1 MILLNNKRLKE
12 LESENEDLKGTLKSI
27 QEREEKIRQLE
38 EVQRRLQIELM
49 EMNQKK
55 TIQLIALQDLK
66 KQKSS
71 AKRSLDDIRS
81 EIDNIQKNRRE
92 KLNPFLISPA
102 KTDYVNFKTFS
113 FNKDYN
119 SAALHQKDIEEAL
132 NEAQSRKDKLIGENI
147 RLEETA
153 RELSLQV
160 QQLEIRKE
168 NLNIHFDKE
177 KSEINQSDSD
187 KFSTTNE
194 KLSHLSEKIDALKLR
209 GRNELNEIQS
219 RINELTNEENA
230 IQDRINLRLQELDEI
245 ENSTLKYSS
254 AYKKAS
260 EEKFLSLV
268 VEEQNLIDTIGKLQK
283 QITELKEQIAGLKQ
297 LELKTT
303 NEIERRIEKLRSQ
316 EIEFKGN
323 INLLQLELNE
333 KNDAKNKAD
342 ESEGRI
348 NALLQEEQNWKD
360 KISQFSDTENIKLA
374 LINELNDKLS
384 AKEIEFAAL
393 SQDYEKQTIEL
404 NEINLKKQKLA
415 DEVNQKQQELLAVVQ
430 TINSKSERIKELRIE
445 VDGYEEK
452 LGALKNDLEKL
463 EFLNTELEHKINNGN
478 NELGRFDEEK
488 KKIADMI
495 PALQRRRVEIQQGN
509 KALEERFAELFQ
521 RLNKEINQANQ
532 KRNVLDQIILKKE
545 KDVNE
550 KDQIL
555 NEKLGALEDSE
566 RVLNLRQ
573 AEIDSFDDLLKTIN
587 EQKEL
592 LKSDLIKLDDT
603 SSERR
608 LFNKDLGMETEFIQR
623 KMAEI
628 EKSIHDLLNT
638 SDVRYQKSV
647 ERRATLDNEI
657 KEYESRLNDLN
668 LKIKDSMNELVE
680 LRSSVNRI
688 KLEHEEHRLSITK
701 FVSIKKKLD
710 EEIKKNQTLLNKYKQ
725 IREKI
730 KIEQTT
736 MTRFKETPVLES
748 NSSADKLKL
757 LTNKDNPEIFKL

>member
-1 MILLNNKRLKE
+1 MILFNNKKLKE

-71 AKRSLDDIRS
+71 AKRSLEEIRS

-92 KLNPFLISPA
+92 KLNPFIISPA
-102 KTDYVNFKTFS
+102 KTDYVNFKTLS
-113 FNKDYN
+113 FNKDSN
-119 SAALHQKDIEEAL
+119 SSALHQKDIEEAL

-160 QQLEIRKE
+160 QELEIRKE
-168 NLNIHFDKE
+168 NLNIQIDKE
-177 KSEINQSDSD
+177 KSEINKSDSD

-209 GRNELNEIQS
+209 GRNELSEIQS
-219 RINELTNEENA
+219 RITELTNEENA

-245 ENSTLKYSS
+245 ENSTIKYSS

-342 ESEGRI
+342 ESEGRMT
-348 NALLQEEQNWKD
+348 ALLQEEQNWKD
-360 KISQFSDTENIKLA
+360 KIAQFSETENIKLA

-393 SQDYEKQTIEL
+393 SQDYERQALEL

-430 TINSKSERIKELRIE
+430 TINSKSERIKELRSE

-463 EFLNTELEHKINNGN
+463 EFLNTELENKINNGN
-478 NELGRFDEEK
+478 SELDKFGDEK

-495 PALQRRRVEIQQGN
+495 PALQKRRVEIQQGN

-555 NEKLGALEDSE
+555 NEKLAELEDSE

-623 KMAEI
+623 KMSEI

-647 ERRATLDNEI
+647 ERRAILDNDI

-710 EEIKKNQTLLNKYKQ
+710 DEIKKNQTLLNKYKQ

-736 MTRFKETPVLES
+736 MTRLKETPELES
-748 NSSADKLKL
+748 NSSEDKLKS
-757 LTNKDNPEIFKL
+757 LTNRDNPEIFKL